1 MLRLGGLPFDA
12 TVVRA
17 ALPTRAAPNLGCLTI
32 PLWLLLSASLQKDVE
47 RFMSEFKVAGKD
59 IALCYK
65 RNGDPLGKAYAKLAS
80 RDQAK
85 AAISKLNKEKVGSRW
100 VELTM
105 ASLGEFEQAQA
116 QSAKVCTASPL
127 LAVDNSVTDNVLFIC
142 TRCRHV
148 LRAPP
153 HPLLHRAPL
162 PHRRPILSSRA
173 SCT

>member
-1 MLRLGGLPFDA
+1 
-12 TVVRA
+12 
-17 ALPTRAAPNLGCLTI
+17 
-32 PLWLLLSASLQKDVE
+32 
-47 RFMSEFKVAGKD
+47 MSEFKVAGKD

-116 QSAKVCTASPL
+116 QSAKVCTASPHVGCRQL
-127 LAVDNSVTDNVLFIC
+127 SDRQCCVCLHQVSARVAGTAPSFAAPRPAASSASHLEFKGVVHVKGLPYSATQDDIIKFFDGIALAENAVFMQRKAGEWC
-142 TRCRHV
+142 
-148 LRAPP
+148 
-153 HPLLHRAPL
+153 
-162 PHRRPILSSRA
+162 
-173 SCT
+173 